1 MEICIGMIGMRPKD
15 FWNASPQEIYS
26 AIAGF
31 SEFNGGNQKPKH
43 LTRKELNEL
52 MELYPD

>member
-15 FWNASPQEIYS
+15 FWNSSPQEIYA

-31 SEFNGGNQKPKH
+31 IEFNGGEQKPKH
-43 LTRKELNEL
+43 LTRSELNEL

>member
-1 MEICIGMIGMRPKD
+1 MIGMRPKD